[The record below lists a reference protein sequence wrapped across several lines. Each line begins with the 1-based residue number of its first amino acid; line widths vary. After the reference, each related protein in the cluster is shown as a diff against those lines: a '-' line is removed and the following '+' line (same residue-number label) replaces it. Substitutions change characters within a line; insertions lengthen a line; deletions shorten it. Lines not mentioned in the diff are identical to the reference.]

1 VKTMR
6 LAIALSIFCAL
17 ALPSLALTPVEV
29 RQCNA
34 MAETFDAKQAE
45 ILRLQEA
52 QAELAAEAETLGE
65 AWEMAEEQ
73 RLFSARHGAAADD
86 SKAAYEAARNASNS
100 AAMDLS
106 SKVRMLQADV
116 AQFNARCAAD

>member
-1 VKTMR
+1 MKTIR
-6 LAIALSIFCAL
+6 PAIALLMLCAL
-17 ALPSLALTPVEV
+17 SMPAMALTPGEV

-52 QAELAAEAETLGE
+52 QAELASEAETLGE

-86 SKAAYEAARNASNS
+86 AKAAYEAARNASNS
-100 AAMDLS
+100 AAMDLN